1 MNKYND
7 SKYNSNPLKFNRKVY
22 KLINEG
28 HSIIEISGIMN
39 ISYDI
44 IVRRM
49 KTKRYNAQCRC
60 LDLYNQGNDITYIHS
75 ITGLAYNIIDSYLGI
90 K

>member
-22 KLINEG
+22 ELINEG

-39 ISYDI
+39 ISYNI